1 MGVFC
6 QLGNHS
12 HIIIN
17 CACPERG
24 HGAPGCYDDVVT
36 IMFILC
42 IPARFPDT
50 PGGPLQRAGKD
61 PVLGREE
68 CEAPRAP
75 RPQEVQAEVPR
86 HPDLEGL
93 SRELPG

>member
-1 MGVFC
+1 
-6 QLGNHS
+6 
-12 HIIIN
+12 
-17 CACPERG
+17 
-24 HGAPGCYDDVVT
+24 
-36 IMFILC
+36 MFILC

-68 CEAPRAP
+68 CKAPRAP

-86 HPDLEGL
+86 HHDLEGL
-93 SRELPG
+93 SRALPGRLLEVVPGVQAGLLGPGELD